1 MKGTLKK
8 PCDLQCLVRG
18 SVEISGNINEGSE
31 GFFFFY
37 IYNQSNRATLENKT
51 VKHISCDNKKLVL
64 YLYFPKKI
72 QKKRFLLF
80 VSQCLLQ

>member
-1 MKGTLKK
+1 MKGTHKN
-8 PCDLQCLVRG
+8 PCDLQRLVRG

-51 VKHISCDNKKLVL
+51 VKHISCDNKKLVM
-64 YLYFPKKI
+64 YFYFPKK
-72 QKKRFLLF
+72 KKQRFLLF
-80 VSQCLLQ
+80 VSQYLLQ